1 MRFTTPKWEQGGWV
15 FLIGKPDKNQKSY
28 LFCAPVKY
36 VQTLE
41 RKKSDG
47 KSGVPANMVTLYPEF
62 YGIGWD
68 QNTNPVTVKISPSLE
83 SIKKHIGL
91 SGYNVVLNEK
101 KTPFW
106 RTTVLEKSL
115 KKNLNDHKMWML
127 NDPRIVIPYL

>member
-1 MRFTTPKWEQGGWV
+1 MQFKTPKWEQGGWV
-15 FLIGKPDKNQKSY
+15 FLIGKPDKNEKSY

-36 VQTLE
+36 VQTLA
-41 RKKSDG
+41 RQKSDG
-47 KSGVPANMVTLYPEF
+47 NPGVPANMVTLYPEF
-62 YGIGWD
+62 YGVAWD
-68 QNTNPVTVKISPSLE
+68 ANTNPITVKISSSLD

-106 RTTVLEKSL
+106 KTTVLEKNI
-115 KKNLNDHKMWML
+115 KKNLEDHKMWMI